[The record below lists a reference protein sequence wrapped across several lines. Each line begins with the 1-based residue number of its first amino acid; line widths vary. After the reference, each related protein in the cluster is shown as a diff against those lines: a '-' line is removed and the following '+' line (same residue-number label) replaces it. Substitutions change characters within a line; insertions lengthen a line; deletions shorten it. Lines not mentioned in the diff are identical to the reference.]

1 MNRRVDEVWCEIFNM
16 KNPVTEQQRFP
27 VLGKLITGLLVIL
40 VMPTVRGYFQWY
52 ERTKLSCTPP

>member
-27 VLGKLITGLLVIL
+27 VLGNLITGLLVIL
-40 VMPTVRGYFQWY
+40 HGNADC
-52 ERTKLSCTPP
+52 ERLFSMV